1 MPRKKHKLKLRLQL
15 AEQNPVATAAHLESL
30 RNQISSVHADMRDV
44 INQDL
49 HYREQQAVD
58 KVHSNPK
65 HFYSYAK
72 KFSKQKRSIPML
84 FNRYKRTCTNPEEI
98 ANILQRQF
106 ISVFSDPSAT
116 NINDALF
123 QAPSLEKPFNDSM
136 LAFSVVDVVEAIG
149 VIKSGAAAGPDDLSV
164 LLLKNCNET
173 LSKPIHMV
181 WQHSMST
188 GTVPNFYKTSHIAP
202 LHKKGSRVIA
212 ANYRPVSLTS
222 HVIKIYE
229 RVLRKQMVA
238 HLEENNLLN
247 SKQHGFRSGKSCL
260 TQLLLHFDDIIES
273 LSNGDDMDAI
283 YLDYAKAFDKVDHQ
297 LLLSKLQL
305 YGFHSKINRWIES
318 FLTNRSQQVIV
329 DGHMYIT
336 APIISGVPQ
345 GTVLGPILFLI
356 FINDIASCVPHSTLR
371 CTYH

>member
-1 MPRKKHKLKLRLQL
+1 MSRKKRKLKLRLQL
-15 AEQNPVATAAHLESL
+15 GEQNPVTTAAHLESL

-44 INQDL
+44 INQGL
-49 HYREQQAVD
+49 NYREQQAID
-58 KVHSNPK
+58 KVYSNPK
-65 HFYSYAK
+65 YFYSYAK

-84 FNRYKRTCTNPEEI
+84 FNRDKRTCNNPEEI

-123 QAPSLEKPFNDSM
+123 QVTSLEKPLNDDK
-136 LAFSVVDVVEAIG
+136 LAFSVVDIVEAIDE
-149 VIKSGAAAGPDDLSV
+149 IKHGAAAGPDDLSV
-164 LLLKNCNET
+164 LLLKKCKET
-173 LSKPIHMV
+173 LSKPIHMI
-181 WQHSMST
+181 WQHSIFT
-188 GTVPNFYKTSHIAP
+188 GTVPKFFKTSHIAP
-202 LHKKGSRVIA
+202 LHKKGSRAIA

-260 TQLLLHFDDIIES
+260 TQLLHHFDDIIES

-283 YLDYAKAFDKVDHQ
+283 YLDYAKAFDKVDHK

-305 YGFHSKINRWIES
+305 YGFHSKIIRWIES
-318 FLTNRSQQVIV
+318 FLTNIEV
-329 DGHMYIT
+329 
-336 APIISGVPQ
+336 
-345 GTVLGPILFLI
+345 
-356 FINDIASCVPHSTLR
+356 NK
-371 CTYH
+371 